1 VESGFES
8 LSGSP
13 YVAEKDYSHRDVID
27 KLGIKPGYAV
37 AFAASPL
44 AIDPALQARVLDR
57 TGRSESAADEP
68 ADVVLVGGDAST
80 DFEAVLSHWRRRID
94 QAGGIWLLTPKRGQP
109 GYIDQTELIHAGQVA
124 GVVDNKICS
133 VSDTL
138 SGMRFVIRK
147 ADRVYS

>member
-1 VESGFES
+1 
-8 LSGSP
+8 
-13 YVAEKDYSHRDVID
+13 VAEKDYSHRDVVD

-37 AFAASPL
+37 AFVDAAL
-44 AIDPALQARVLDR
+44 AVDPGLRARVLDR
-57 TGRSESAADEP
+57 VGRGEAAEDEP
-68 ADVVLVGGDAST
+68 ADVVLIGADVST
-80 DFEAVLSHWRRRID
+80 DAEAVLRHWRTRID

-109 GYIDQTELIHAGQVA
+109 GYIDQTELIPAGQGA
-124 GVVDNKICS
+124 GVVDNKTCS